1 MSRDIDVSP
10 AELEKFIQVLH
21 RFQDQTYDKLR
32 AVQGAWNQCNE
43 SWKGEA
49 KESFTRGFE
58 ETESAVNR
66 ALESGEAAVEW
77 LQKFH
82 DILQEMEEYR

>member
-10 AELEKFIQVLH
+10 AELEKFIQALH
-21 RFQDQTYDKLR
+21 RFQDRTDDKLR
-32 AVQGAWNQCNE
+32 AVESAWSRCNE

-58 ETESAVNR
+58 QTESAVKR
-66 ALESGEAAVEW
+66 ALAAGEDAVQW

>member
-1 MSRDIDVSP
+1 MSRDIDASP
-10 AELEKFIQVLH
+10 IELEKFIQTLQH
-21 RFQDQTYDKLR
+21 FQDQTDDRLR
-32 AVQGAWNQCNE
+32 AVEESWSRCNE

-49 KESFTRGFE
+49 KESFTKGYE
-58 ETESAVNR
+58 QTESAVTQ
-66 ALESGEAAVEW
+66 ALDAGKDAVQW